1 MYIREDLLNKL
12 KELYDTKNFTYIGI
26 EKNIFE
32 KPILL
37 FKIDDGFVMIN
48 EIGKNSFRICRAVRD
63 VLTPNRYYSHTK
75 KKQFL
80 SFEETNTK
88 LVNNIAL
95 INHSKIKEIIFPEK
109 AFNFDSELVLIKLE
123 NNV

>member
-48 EIGKNSFRICRAVRD
+48 EIGKNHFRICRAVRD
-63 VLTPNRYYSHTK
+63 SITPNRYHSHTRK
-75 KKQFL
+75 KHFL
-80 SFEETNTK
+80 SFEETNTR

-95 INHSKIKEIIFPEK
+95 INNSHVKEIVFPER
-109 AFNFDSELVLIKLE
+109 AFSFDSELVLIKLE

>member
-48 EIGKNSFRICRAVRD
+48 EIRKNSFRICRAIRD
-63 VLTPNRYYSHTK
+63 ALPPNRYFSCTR

-88 LVNNIAL
+88 LVNNIIL
-95 INHSKIKEIIFPEK
+95 INDSHMQEIIFPK
-109 AFNFDSELVLIKLE
+109 RAFNFDSELVLIKLE